1 MKTRPSKFFT
11 ATLSAGLALILQ
23 STVASG
29 ALITITDF
37 VTGTGATFTPPSSLI
52 QGITVSG
59 TMGVPIAGGGGGFAG
74 WEQMNDGVIDS
85 AVTAPQTLLLDG
97 MPNSWAVWEL
107 DTSVNTLGYDI
118 TSFQSFAGWSDQRYW
133 QGIEIKYALV
143 GETVLPNVE
152 LAHTLGGG
160 PFVFQPLV
168 VGEAPVP
175 GATKLSIEDA
185 IFGATILSGV
195 SAIEVVYASNG
206 YPGTVNPAPV
216 PGANLTGYHEFS
228 VVGTATVPEPFAISL
243 VSASLGILLLR
254 RRIRR

>member
-1 MKTRPSKFFT
+1 MKTPSSKFLT

-29 ALITITDF
+29 ALITITEI
-37 VTGTGATFTPPSSLI
+37 VTGTGSTFTPPASLI

-59 TMGVPIAGGGGGFAG
+59 TMGVPIAGGGGGFAD
-74 WEQMNDGVIDS
+74 WEQMNDGLVGTAFGDDS
-85 AVTAPQTLLLDG
+85 QAILLDN
-97 MPNSWAVWEL
+97 MANSWAVWEL

-118 TSFQSFAGWSDQRYW
+118 TSFVSFAGFSGERVW

-143 GETVLPNVE
+143 GETVSPNTE

-160 PFVFQPLV
+160 PFVYQPV
-168 VGEAPVP
+168 NGS
-175 GATKLSIEDA
+175 ATSASTKMTIEDA
-185 IFGATILSGV
+185 IFGATIISGV
-195 SAIEVVYASNG
+195 SAIEVVYADNG
-206 YPGTVNPAPV
+206 FGVNQTA
-216 PGANLTGYHEFS
+216 YREFS
-228 VVGTATVPEPFAISL
+228 VVGIATVPEPFAISL